1 MYFKIFVFQWRQF
14 RNKWEGKKKR
24 QKLVKWN
31 AKKAFKKEEK
41 LFDVEKNIKT
51 RYSHDTILGMHSF
64 NEADDVSKFL

>member
-1 MYFKIFVFQWRQF
+1 MFSNEDNSETNEK
-14 RNKWEGKKKR
+14 EKKKR